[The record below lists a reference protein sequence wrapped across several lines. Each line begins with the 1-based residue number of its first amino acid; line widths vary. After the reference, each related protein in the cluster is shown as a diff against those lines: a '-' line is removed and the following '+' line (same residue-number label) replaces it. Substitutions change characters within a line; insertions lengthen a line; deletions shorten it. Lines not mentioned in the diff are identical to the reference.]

1 MTVMTVTDN
10 ALHAALAPPSS
21 RIRLVVSDMDGT
33 LLTPEKQVTHHTLAA
48 VQALK
53 DAGIPLCL
61 VSSRPPSGIEMY
73 FDVLGLHTP
82 YGALNGGTILNADR
96 TVRSQLALDPGA
108 VQDTLD
114 MLKVHNL
121 DAWLFRGHEW
131 LVDNPTGAY
140 VEMERKT
147 LRMDPH
153 IVSSFAGSTSGIGKI
168 TGSTADY
175 DAVARQEAE
184 IGMLLEGRASVA
196 RSSQWFLDITPLD
209 ANKGNAL
216 RELAAFYGIDP
227 SEVACIGDM
236 DNDIPMFKVAGLSIA
251 MGQASDSVAAQAH
264 FTTAANTDEGWSKA
278 IETFVLP
285 RAVALNAQPAST
297 PAAGSGGSTGH

>member
-1 MTVMTVTDN
+1 MTVTDN
-10 ALHAALAPPSS
+10 ALHAALAPPAS

-33 LLTPEKQVTHHTLAA
+33 LLTPEKQVTHRTLAA

-61 VSSRPPSGIEMY
+61 VSSRPPGGIEMY

-82 YGALNGGTILNADR
+82 YGALNGGTIFNADR
-96 TVRSQLALDPGA
+96 TVRSQLALDPDA
-108 VQDTLD
+108 VQETLD
-114 MLKVHNL
+114 MLKVHHL

-131 LVDNPTGAY
+131 LVDNETGAY
-140 VEMERKT
+140 VEPERKAV
-147 LRMDPH
+147 RIDPQ
-153 IVSSFAGSTSGIGKI
+153 IVSSFAGSTTGIGKI
-168 TGSTADY
+168 TGSSADY

-216 RELAAFYGIDP
+216 RHLADFYGIDP

-236 DNDIPMFKVAGLSIA
+236 DNDVSMFKVAGLAIA
-251 MGQASDSVAAQAH
+251 MGQASDGVAAQAH
-264 FTTAANTDEGWSKA
+264 FVTASNTEEGWSKA
-278 IETFVLP
+278 IQSLVLP
-285 RAVALNAQPAST
+285 RAVSPNDQPAAST
-297 PAAGSGGSTGH
+297 AAQSGTPDGA

>member
-1 MTVMTVTDN
+1 MTVTDN
-10 ALHAALAPPSS
+10 ALHAALAPPAS
-21 RIRLVVSDMDGT
+21 RIKMVVSDMDGT

-53 DAGIPLCL
+53 QAGIPLCL
-61 VSSRPPSGIEMY
+61 VSSRPPGGIEMY

-82 YGALNGGTILNADR
+82 YGALNGGTIFNADR

-108 VQDTLD
+108 VQDALD
-114 MLKVHNL
+114 MLKVHHL

-140 VEMERKT
+140 VEPERKAV
-147 LRMDPH
+147 RMEPQ
-153 IVSSFAGSTSGIGKI
+153 IVSSFAGSTTGIGKI
-168 TGSTADY
+168 TGSSADY

-216 RELAAFYGIDP
+216 RHLAEFYGIDP

-236 DNDIPMFKVAGLSIA
+236 DNDVPMFKVAGLAIA
-251 MGQASDSVAAQAH
+251 MGQASDGVAAQAH
-264 FTTAANTDEGWSKA
+264 FVTAANTDEGWSKA
-278 IETFVLP
+278 INSIVLP
-285 RAVALNAQPAST
+285 RAVSPNEQPANA
-297 PAAGSGGSTGH
+297 PAASPGAPAGA

>member
-1 MTVMTVTDN
+1 MTVTDD
-10 ALHAALAPPSS
+10 ALHAALAPPAP

-33 LLTPEKQVTHHTLAA
+33 LLTPEKQVTHQTLAA

-53 DAGIPLCL
+53 EAGVPLCL
-61 VSSRPPSGIEMY
+61 VSSRPPGGIEMY

-96 TVRSQLALDPGA
+96 TVRSQLALPPEA

-114 MLKVHNL
+114 MLKVHHL

-140 VEMERKT
+140 VEPERKAV
-147 LRMDPH
+147 RMDPQ

-168 TGSTADY
+168 TGSSADY

-184 IGMLLEGRASVA
+184 IGMMLQGRASVA

-216 RELAAFYGIDP
+216 RELAAFYGVDP

-236 DNDIPMFKVAGLSIA
+236 DNDVPMFKVAGLSIA
-251 MGQASDSVAAQAH
+251 MGQASEHVAAQAH
-264 FTTAANTDEGWSKA
+264 FVTASNTEEGWSKA
-278 IETFVLP
+278 IQSFVIP
-285 RAVALNAQPAST
+285 RATAVNDQPPATAPASSST
-297 PAAGSGGSTGH
+297 PGKA